1 MTTTV
6 QRWGNSQAVRIPK
19 PILESLLLKENDKVE
34 IMADNDSIVIKKV
47 TRKRRANKSL
57 DERFYDYKGNHT
69 CTEYDW
75 GEPVGNEVW

>member
-19 PILESLLLKENDKVE
+19 TILEALLMKENDKVE
-34 IMADNDSIVIKKV
+34 ITTDNDAIIIRKT

-57 DERFYDYKGNHT
+57 NERFSKYKGNYT
-69 CTEYDW
+69 CTEFDW

>member
-19 PILESLLLKENDKVE
+19 TILESLFMKENDKVV
-34 IMADNDSIVIKKV
+34 ITADNDSIIIRKA

-57 DERFYDYKGNHT
+57 DERFSEYKGNHI

-75 GEPVGNEVW
+75 GDPAGNEVW